1 MVWTLA
7 KSNLSFEIYNYHL
20 NLGGI
25 KMKINMNTKKMVI
38 NALLLAIGAILHQIT
53 PALGL
58 PMQPDFALAML
69 FIIMIINNNDYK
81 TSLISAII
89 TGVFTALTTKFPG
102 GQLPNIIDKLITV
115 NLIYIILLTVNK
127 TLKYININNDIKQN
141 LLVIISFL
149 LGTLISGT
157 TFLVSAQY
165 IVGLPAKFS
174 ILFVTTVI
182 PALLINTIGGFITLN
197 SVFSSIIFF
206 MSLLSKTLFPN
217 AMYIIMFP
225 PSFLFTFYKK

>member
-1 MVWTLA
+1 
-7 KSNLSFEIYNYHL
+7 
-20 NLGGI
+20 
-25 KMKINMNTKKMVI
+25 MKRNMNTKKMVI

-81 TSLISAII
+81 TSIIAVII

-102 GQLPNIIDKLITV
+102 GQLPNIIDKMVTV
-115 NLIYIILLTVNK
+115 NLMYVILLSINK
-127 TLKYININNDIKQN
+127 ITDSIKINESIKKN
-141 LLVIISFL
+141 LLVLISFP

-157 TFLVSAQY
+157 TFLLSAQY

-174 ILFVTTVI
+174 ILFVTIVI
-182 PALLINTIGGFITLN
+182 PALIINTIGGFILYQTIN
-197 SVFSSIIFF
+197 I
-206 MSLLSKTLFPN
+206 SLKRVIR
-217 AMYIIMFP
+217 A
-225 PSFLFTFYKK
+225 

>member
-1 MVWTLA
+1 MVWKIA
-7 KSNLSFEIYNYHL
+7 KLNFKFNIYDYYL

-25 KMKINMNTKKMVI
+25 KMKTNKNTKKMII

-81 TSLISAII
+81 TSLIAAII

-102 GQLPNIIDKLITV
+102 GQLPNIIDKIITV
-115 NLIYIILLTVNK
+115 NLMYAILLFLNKILEYINVNK
-127 TLKYININNDIKQN
+127 NMKEN
-141 LLVIISFL
+141 LLVIISFP

-157 TFLVSAQY
+157 TFLLSAQY

-174 ILFVTTVI
+174 ILFLTSVI
-182 PALLINTIGGFITLN
+182 PALLINTIGGFILYQAINVSLKRVIRAWNPKILN
-197 SVFSSIIFF
+197 AK
-206 MSLLSKTLFPN
+206 LLFIVDIYALFC
-217 AMYIIMFP
+217 
-225 PSFLFTFYKK
+225 

>member
-1 MVWTLA
+1 MVWTIA
-7 KSNLSFEIYNYHL
+7 KSNLSFEIYNYYL
-20 NLGGI
+20 NSGGI
-25 KMKINMNTKKMVI
+25 KMKTNMNTKKMVI

-69 FIIMIINNNDYK
+69 FIIMLINNNDYK

-102 GQLPNIIDKLITV
+102 GQLPNIIDKIITV
-115 NLIYIILLTVNK
+115 NLMYIILLTVNK
-127 TLKYININNDIKQN
+127 ILEYININNNIKQN
-141 LLVIISFL
+141 LLVIISFP

-157 TFLVSAQY
+157 AFLMSAQY

-182 PALLINTIGGFITLN
+182 PALLINTIGGFILYQAIN
-197 SVFSSIIFF
+197 VSLKRIIRF
-206 MSLLSKTLFPN
+206 N
-217 AMYIIMFP
+217 
-225 PSFLFTFYKK
+225 

>member
-7 KSNLSFEIYNYHL
+7 KSNLSFEIYNYYL

-25 KMKINMNTKKMVI
+25 KMKTNMNTKKMVI

-115 NLIYIILLTVNK
+115 NLMYITLLTVNK
-127 TLKYININNDIKQN
+127 TLKYININNNIKQN
-141 LLVIISFL
+141 LLVIISFP

-157 TFLVSAQY
+157 TFLLSAQY

-174 ILFVTTVI
+174 ILFVATVI
-182 PALLINTIGGFITLN
+182 PALLINTIGGFIIYQTINISLKR
-197 SVFSSIIFF
+197 IIRF
-206 MSLLSKTLFPN
+206 N
-217 AMYIIMFP
+217 
-225 PSFLFTFYKK
+225 

>member
-1 MVWTLA
+1 MVWTIA
-7 KSNLSFEIYNYHL
+7 KSNLSFEIYNYYL
-20 NLGGI
+20 NSVGI
-25 KMKINMNTKKMVI
+25 KMKTNMNTKKMVI

-69 FIIMIINNNDYK
+69 FIIMLINNNDYK

-115 NLIYIILLTVNK
+115 NLMYIILLTVNK
-127 TLKYININNDIKQN
+127 ILEYININNNIKQN
-141 LLVIISFL
+141 LLVIISFP

-157 TFLVSAQY
+157 AFLMSAQY

-182 PALLINTIGGFITLN
+182 PALLINTIGGFILYQAIN
-197 SVFSSIIFF
+197 VSLKRIIRF
-206 MSLLSKTLFPN
+206 N
-217 AMYIIMFP
+217 
-225 PSFLFTFYKK
+225 

>member
-1 MVWTLA
+1 
-7 KSNLSFEIYNYHL
+7 
-20 NLGGI
+20 
-25 KMKINMNTKKMVI
+25 MKTNINTKKMII

-81 TSLISAII
+81 TSLIAAII

-102 GQLPNIIDKLITV
+102 GQLPNIIDKIITV
-115 NLIYIILLTVNK
+115 NLMYAILLFLNKILEYINVNK
-127 TLKYININNDIKQN
+127 NMKEN
-141 LLVIISFL
+141 LLVIISFP

-157 TFLVSAQY
+157 TFLLSAQY

-174 ILFVTTVI
+174 ILFLTSVI
-182 PALLINTIGGFITLN
+182 PALLINTIVGFILYQAINVSLKRVIRAWNPKILN
-197 SVFSSIIFF
+197 AK
-206 MSLLSKTLFPN
+206 LLFIVDIYALFC
-217 AMYIIMFP
+217 
-225 PSFLFTFYKK
+225 